1 MAKALELSADSL
13 AVMPSVP
20 KASHAATPTVEPKRS
35 RPSPRAEREPLQV
48 RWPVDEVNRK
58 GRGEQTQVCD
68 LIVMKLRKMEG
79 QLGPTPTQ
87 RRLLDS
93 GAFCVEQLE
102 LQAVPNQGLRSGGK
116 AL

>member
-48 RWPVDEVNRK
+48 RWPVDEVK
-58 GRGEQTQVCD
+58 AVKLATIQLDYPTVSDFMLACFHAY
-68 LIVMKLRKMEG
+68 MKSR
-79 QLGPTPTQ
+79 Q
-87 RRLLDS
+87 
-93 GAFCVEQLE
+93 
-102 LQAVPNQGLRSGGK
+102 QA
-116 AL
+116 